1 VAQAVFLIFCFRWR
15 ELQLESGQ
23 EPSNDVW
30 VANDGPSIKKWIP
43 ELDVIQRVIISALN
57 PLKVCSVNV
66 VKQFARVAQ
75 TTGFAYCY
83 SILESNRR
91 SEYNSAPD
99 STSTFPQ
106 NGQPS
111 KAHSDGRLL
120 LQAHAAQVQARP
132 LVIRD
137 SAVESDL
144 NTFFPFDPYKLP
156 LSHSYID
163 GVYREWSSVALDDG
177 EESGES
183 DDDGE
188 APEDNE
194 ASSEGEAQDAGD
206 VSELGKGELAFGT
219 PMVVNSLSASSS
231 AEDLGKSFGGMSISP
246 LRRME
251 IGSYVA
257 LQA

>member
-1 VAQAVFLIFCFRWR
+1 MSMVLMITHG
-15 ELQLESGQ
+15 LQ
-23 EPSNDVW
+23 
-30 VANDGPSIKKWIP
+30 
-43 ELDVIQRVIISALN
+43 
-57 PLKVCSVNV
+57 VCSVNV

-91 SEYNSAPD
+91 NEYNSAPD
-99 STSTFPQ
+99 TTTTFPQ
-106 NGQPS
+106 NGQSS

-120 LQAHAAQVQARP
+120 LQAHAAQVQAHP

-137 SAVESDL
+137 SAVEADL

-194 ASSEGEAQDAGD
+194 ASSEGEAQNAEDG
-206 VSELGKGELAFGT
+206 SEIGKGELAFGT

-231 AEDLGKSFGGMSISP
+231 AEELGKSFGGMSISP